1 MGAQRGEAKGVT
13 SKAKRKLFFLSNDAN
28 MASFIH
34 RKRRKRKCS
43 IKNELA
49 WHGIFFSW
57 TIKSRKYISFFNFFP
72 LFDFFFLQNNL
83 LPSGETTANGKSVVI
98 QDVSRHHSGIYV
110 CTADNQVGSPAS
122 AEIDL
127 KVLCKFSHF
136 KKITRWLDCFDSS
149 KELFLNSLCPP
160 YFRSTRNW
168 SRSVLDSQRRRHR
181 SGSFM

>member
-1 MGAQRGEAKGVT
+1 MRYKKWAYLAWEFF
-13 SKAKRKLFFLSNDAN
+13 FFLNN
-28 MASFIH
+28 KIKEIYFIFQ
-34 RKRRKRKCS
+34 
-43 IKNELA
+43 
-49 WHGIFFSW
+49 FFS
-57 TIKSRKYISFFNFFP
+57 
-72 LFDFFFLQNNL
+72 FFFLQNNL

-149 KELFLNSLCPP
+149 KELFLNSLCP

-181 SGSFM
+181 SRSFM

>member
-1 MGAQRGEAKGVT
+1 MLYKKWAYTWHEIF
-13 SKAKRKLFFLSNDAN
+13 FFLNN
-28 MASFIH
+28 KIKEIYFIFQ
-34 RKRRKRKCS
+34 
-43 IKNELA
+43 
-49 WHGIFFSW
+49 FFS
-57 TIKSRKYISFFNFFP
+57 IFRFF
-72 LFDFFFLQNNL
+72 FFFLQNNL

-168 SRSVLDSQRRRHR
+168 SRSVLDS
-181 SGSFM
+181 

>member
-1 MGAQRGEAKGVT
+1 MGGTKGGSKGVT

-34 RKRRKRKCS
+34 RKRRRRKCS
-43 IKNELA
+43 IKNELIL
-49 WHGIFFSW
+49 GMGFFL
-57 TIKSRKYISFFNFFP
+57 TIKSRKYISFFNFFS
-72 LFDFFFLQNNL
+72 FFFLQNNL

-149 KELFLNSLCPP
+149 KELFLNSLCP

-181 SGSFM
+181 SRSFM

>member
-1 MGAQRGEAKGVT
+1 M
-13 SKAKRKLFFLSNDAN
+13 
-28 MASFIH
+28 
-34 RKRRKRKCS
+34 
-43 IKNELA
+43 
-49 WHGIFFSW
+49 
-57 TIKSRKYISFFNFFP
+57 
-72 LFDFFFLQNNL
+72 QNNL

-149 KELFLNSLCPP
+149 KELFLNSLSALLISDPP
-160 YFRSTRNW
+160 EIEVDQSWIPNEEGIEAEVSCNIYAEPPADV
-168 SRSVLDSQRRRHR
+168 SVY
-181 SGSFM
+181 

>member
-1 MGAQRGEAKGVT
+1 MGGTKGGSKGVT

-34 RKRRKRKCS
+34 RKRRRRKCS
-43 IKNELA
+43 IKMSLL
-49 WHGIFFSW
+49 GMGFFFGQW
-57 TIKSRKYISFFNFFP
+57 NQGNIYHFSFF
-72 LFDFFFLQNNL
+72 FFFLQNNL

-181 SGSFM
+181 SWSFM